1 LLHQTNRSGTVT
13 AMRKTRLLV
22 LDAQDFHALLHRV
35 PALAS
40 HIHKTAKARLAEL
53 GDLATAELVQ
63 PAHDDQPT
71 G

>member
-1 LLHQTNRSGTVT
+1 
-13 AMRKTRLLV
+13 
-22 LDAQDFHALLHRV
+22 V